1 MKKAEKYLLSTK
13 EMDLINAAYQKAVEM
28 AKDRL
33 AKDYGRRERDL
44 EAIYHGDTPTFM
56 ELPLAR
62 RSCELKGADTV
73 ILGIPYEGIT
83 IKTPTLAAPPTV
95 SRPEPGSVY
104 WRMGSD
110 KAPDSIRK
118 CSLYYSVRHKLGIFP
133 EIDKDLVL
141 SEHLNIFDYGDVEV
155 VPQDT
160 DETVRRA
167 FEKVSDIV
175 KAGAVPIVFG
185 GDHTIPYPVLK
196 AVLEPRN
203 KKIGLVIFD
212 SHMDFSYE
220 PAVWASSEW
229 FRTMELGKI
238 SPKNMVEIGIR
249 GRRNSILERNVAD
262 ILGIQVFDI
271 EEVQTLGIREVM
283 RQAIKIAGGGTDGI
297 YISLDIDVMEPGLV
311 PAQKAPEFWGLT
323 SDEMIPAL
331 RTLAKEKVAGLDI
344 CELTPDYDIN
354 GMGAQFVAR
363 CAVEVLAGMAVRKR
377 DSGRKNRIV
386 SSEPKKNGKEKFLS

>member
-1 MKKAEKYLLSTK
+1 MKESDDYLISKK
-13 EMDLINAAYQKAVEM
+13 EMDLIKIAYTRAADM

-33 AKDYGRRERDL
+33 AKFSQRRERDL
-44 EAIYHGDTPTFM
+44 EAIYRDDIPTFM
-56 ELPLAR
+56 EVPLANKITD
-62 RSCELKGADTV
+62 LTGADAV
-73 ILGIPYEGIT
+73 ILGVPYEGIT
-83 IKTPTLAAPPTV
+83 IKTPTLSAPPTV

-110 KAPDSIRK
+110 KAPTSIRK
-118 CSLYYSVRHKLGIFP
+118 YSLYYSIRHKLGIFP

-141 SEHLNIFDYGDVEV
+141 SEHLNILDYGDVEV
-155 VPQDT
+155 VPKDT
-160 DETVRRA
+160 EETVNRVVERVA
-167 FEKVSDIV
+167 DIV
-175 KAGAVPIVFG
+175 KVGAVPIVFG

-203 KKIGLVIFD
+203 TKIGLVIFD

-220 PAVWASSEW
+220 PAIWASSEW

-238 SPKNMVEIGIR
+238 SPKNIVEIGIR

-262 ILGIQVFDI
+262 ILGIRTFSI
-271 EEVQTLGIREVM
+271 EEVKALGISEVM
-283 RQAIKIAGGGTDGI
+283 ERAIEIASEGTDGL

-331 RTLAKEKVAGLDI
+331 KALAKEKVVGLDI

-363 CAVEVLAGMAVRKR
+363 CAVEVLAGLAMRKR
-377 DSGRKNRIV
+377 ADTK
-386 SSEPKKNGKEKFLS
+386 